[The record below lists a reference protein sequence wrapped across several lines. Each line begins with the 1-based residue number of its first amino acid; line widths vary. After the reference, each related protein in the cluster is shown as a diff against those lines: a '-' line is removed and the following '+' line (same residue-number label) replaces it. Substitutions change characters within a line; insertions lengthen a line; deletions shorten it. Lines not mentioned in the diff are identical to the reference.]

1 MLAIPKGR
9 KVKRM
14 DRDES
19 AFALPKENRVRSE
32 AYRRH
37 VALKPCRV
45 CGQVGAQAAHLGHSS
60 MGMKVGDDAV
70 VSLCPGH
77 HRDFDTCPKGKEWWW
92 MHNVTIPEAQAEY
105 RRWEMMK

>member
-1 MLAIPKGR
+1 MTAVPKGQ

-19 AFALPKENRVRSE
+19 AFALPKENRIRSRPYQMYI
-32 AYRRH
+32 AT
-37 VALKPCRV
+37 KPCRV
-45 CGQVGAQAAHLGHSS
+45 CGKPGTQASHLGHSDTAFKS
-60 MGMKVGDDAV
+60 CDSAMVA
-70 VSLCPGH
+70 LCPGH